1 MSEITMRPERITR
14 GEIEM
19 YKREVLEQS
28 VLVTPKDAA
37 SVLACSTRTVY
48 SLVQEGK
55 ISAHNGSRRSKGLRI
70 LAASLKE
77 YVQSIK
83 LHQGD
88 FGA

>member
-1 MSEITMRPERITR
+1 MTETTMRPERITR

-19 YKREVLEQS
+19 FKREVLEQS
-28 VLVTPKDAA
+28 VLVTPRDAA
-37 SVLACSTRTVY
+37 SILACSPRTVY

-55 ISAHNGSRRSKGLRI
+55 LSAHNGSRRSKGLRI

-77 YVQSIK
+77 YVRNIK
-83 LHQGD
+83 LNQED